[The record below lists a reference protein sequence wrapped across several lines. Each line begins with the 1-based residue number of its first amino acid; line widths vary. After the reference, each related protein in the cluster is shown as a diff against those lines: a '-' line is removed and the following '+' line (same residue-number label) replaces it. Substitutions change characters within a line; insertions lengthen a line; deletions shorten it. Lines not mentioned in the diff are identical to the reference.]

1 MKTSLTSLTS
11 LTSRTSLHAAVFAL
25 AVGLMPPTFAA
36 GMDGG
41 AGMDMK
47 PAAKAMTTPQPV
59 SAEVRKVDP
68 AAGKITLK
76 HGPIMN
82 LGMPPMT
89 MAFPVKDPAMLTNL
103 EEGDKVSAT
112 FDNVDGRITV
122 TDLRK

>member
-89 MAFPVKDPAMLTNL
+89 MA
-103 EEGDKVSAT
+103 
-112 FDNVDGRITV
+112 
-122 TDLRK
+122 

>member
-11 LTSRTSLHAAVFAL
+11 LPAVFAL

-68 AAGKITLK
+68 AAGKVTLK

-89 MAFPVKDPAMLTNL
+89 MAFPVKDPAMLANL
-103 EEGDKVSAT
+103 KEGDKVSAT

>member
-1 MKTSLTSLTS
+1 MKTSLTSRA
-11 LTSRTSLHAAVFAL
+11 SRASPHAAVFAL

-36 GMDGG
+36 GMDGS

-47 PAAKAMTTPQPV
+47 PAAKAMKTPQPV

-68 AAGKITLK
+68 AAGKVTLK

-112 FDNVDGRITV
+112 FDNVDGKITV